1 LTDRLREEVFA
12 MRGSLRV
19 HSLRDLAL
27 LVGWSLL
34 SHARE
39 RVTWART
46 PRTTKNMKTIAA
58 RALTTES
65 RAPLVD
71 TRVWN

>member
-1 LTDRLREEVFA
+1 

-19 HSLRDLAL
+19 HSLRGLAL

-39 RVTWART
+39 RVAWART
-46 PRTTKNMKTIAA
+46 PRSADTTAP
-58 RALTTES
+58 RALATES
-65 RAPLVD
+65 PAPWVD
-71 TRVWN
+71 DRVWN

>member
-1 LTDRLREEVFA
+1 

-19 HSLRDLAL
+19 HSLTGFAL

-39 RVTWART
+39 RVAPFRSPPTAKT
-46 PRTTKNMKTIAA
+46 TAPRAA
-58 RALTTES
+58 PPPED
-65 RAPLVD
+65 RAPVVD

>member
-1 LTDRLREEVFA
+1 

-19 HSLRDLAL
+19 HSLRGLAL

-34 SHARE
+34 SRARE

-46 PRTTKNMKTIAA
+46 PRTVKTTAA
-58 RALTTES
+58 RALATEG
-65 RAPLVD
+65 RAPLVE

>member
-1 LTDRLREEVFA
+1 

-19 HSLRDLAL
+19 HSLTGLAL

-39 RVTWART
+39 RVAPSRPPPTAK
-46 PRTTKNMKTIAA
+46 TTAPPAA
-58 RALTTES
+58 APPQDRALV
-65 RAPLVD
+65 VD